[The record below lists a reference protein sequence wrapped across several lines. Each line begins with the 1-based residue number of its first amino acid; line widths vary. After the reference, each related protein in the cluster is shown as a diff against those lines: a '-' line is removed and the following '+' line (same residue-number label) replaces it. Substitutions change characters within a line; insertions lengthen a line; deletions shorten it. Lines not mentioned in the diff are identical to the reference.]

1 MVRTLSALH
10 LAALS
15 LPALATEMEHLARQ
29 TSPAE
34 RFDQAIA
41 PRAPQATPPPQARWA
56 GVDADVLFGR
66 QASLGS
72 DTCGYISGTESFYP
86 LTCGSGYT
94 CTNSGIYRGCC
105 RNTACSASTGYLTTC
120 YDATATE
127 CSASSVG
134 VNTLC
139 CTYSASYPYCL
150 TYLWSTTASPGNVF
164 TEFNCDASAFSG
176 QYFLAAETP
185 STTSTSSSTSS
196 SGTSS
201 SSTTSSSAVSAPT
214 PSSSTPSSNSGSSNT
229 GAIVGGVVGGV
240 AVLALI
246 AFGIWF
252 FLHKKKQHPPQQSQ
266 MAQSAGYPSPPPP
279 GVPGYDPRYS
289 YVGAHGQLSPSAPTY
304 PSPSGS
310 PAQFYGGQPG
320 HGHESW
326 QGQGQQGYMYPEN
339 TGHTMP
345 PTQQAEFGTVGD
357 HGAKGPAEVDSG
369 VNRAELA

>member
-10 LAALS
+10 LVALS

-72 DTCGYISGTESFYP
+72 DTCGYISGTD
-86 LTCGSGYT
+86 T
-94 CTNSGIYRGCC
+94 
-105 RNTACSASTGYLTTC
+105 
-120 YDATATE
+120 
-127 CSASSVG
+127 SSVG
-134 VNTLC
+134 VNTRC

-164 TEFNCDASAFSG
+164 TKFNCDASAFSG

-185 STTSTSSSTSS
+185 STTTTSSSTST

-201 SSTTSSSAVSAPT
+201 SSTTSSSPVSAPT

-229 GAIVGGVVGGV
+229 GAIVGGVIGGV

-252 FLHKKKQHPPQQSQ
+252 FLR
-266 MAQSAGYPSPPPP
+266 YPSPPPP
-279 GVPGYDPRYS
+279 GAPGYDPRYS

-320 HGHESW
+320 NGHESW

-345 PTQQAEFGTVGD
+345 PTQQAEFGTVGER
-357 HGAKGPAEVDSG
+357 GAKGPAEVDSG